1 MKIKHI
7 ARVTA
12 VALGVVMLG
21 SCNIYKKFEMPQDS
35 ALTEEYVKA
44 RQAQPDSTTF
54 GNLRWE
60 QVFTDPV
67 LVDLINQALVNNTDL
82 RNAKLNIDIAHAQL
96 KGAKLSFFPSLALN
110 PNGSGTSY
118 KGEKFSWSYQLPAAV
133 SWEVDIFGKL
143 LNTKRGAQAAL
154 LQSEAYHQAARS
166 QIIASVANTYYT
178 LANLEAQLKLSRE
191 TAALWA
197 ESVETMK
204 NLKLAG
210 RLNESAVVQSQANYF
225 SILASITDIEVSID
239 QVNNTL
245 SLLLNTTPQKWTVNP
260 EATLVAPEMLRE
272 AIPMREL
279 AARPDVRAAE
289 QTLATAYYATNQAR
303 ANFYPGLNIT
313 ANGGFTNLIGG
324 FITNPGDW
332 FVQLA
337 GSLTVPIF
345 SRGANIA
352 KLEATK
358 AQQQQALNSFEY
370 TLMSAS
376 AEVSNAMTVYE
387 KSAEK
392 ETYLAQQ
399 VENLEKSVEYTQELL
414 TLGTS
419 TYLEV
424 LTAQQG
430 LLSAQ
435 ISQLSTQLSRSQA
448 VINLYQSLGG
458 GR

>member
-1 MKIKHI
+1 MKIKYM
-7 ARVTA
+7 ARVAA
-12 VALGVVMLG
+12 VALGVIMLG

-44 RQAQPDSTTF
+44 RQAQPDSTAF

-67 LVDLINQALVNNTDL
+67 LVDLINRALVNNTNL
-82 RNAKLNIDIAHAQL
+82 RNAKLNVDIAHAQL
-96 KGAKLSFFPSLALN
+96 KGAKLSFFPSLALA
-110 PNGSGTSY
+110 PNGAGSSYSG
-118 KGEKFSWSYQLPAAV
+118 GKFSWTYQLPAAV

-166 QIIASVANTYYT
+166 QIIAAVANTYYT

-191 TAALWA
+191 TAKLWA

-210 RLNESAVVQSQANYF
+210 RLNESAVVQSQANYY
-225 SILASITDIEVSID
+225 SILASITDIEVAID
-239 QVNNTL
+239 QVNNTM
-245 SLLLNTTPQKWTVNP
+245 SLLVNTPPQKWEVSP
-260 EATLVAPEMLRE
+260 EATLVAPSMLRE

-289 QTLATAYYATNQAR
+289 QTLAAAYYATNQAR

-337 GSLTVPIF
+337 GSLTIPIF

-358 AQQQQALNSFEY
+358 AQQQQAMNNFEY
-370 TLMSAS
+370 TLMAAS
-376 AEVSNAMTVYE
+376 AEVSDAMTVYE

-430 LLSAQ
+430 LLGAQ

>member
-1 MKIKHI
+1 M
-7 ARVTA
+7 ARVAA
-12 VALGVVMLG
+12 VALGVIMLG

-44 RQAQPDSTTF
+44 RQAQPDSTAF

-67 LVDLINQALVNNTDL
+67 LVDLINRALVNNTNL
-82 RNAKLNIDIAHAQL
+82 RNAKLNVDIAHAQL
-96 KGAKLSFFPSLALN
+96 KGAKLSFFPSLALA
-110 PNGSGTSY
+110 PNGAGSSYSG
-118 KGEKFSWSYQLPAAV
+118 GKFSWTYQLPAAV

-166 QIIASVANTYYT
+166 QIIAAVANTYYT

-191 TAALWA
+191 TAKLWA

-210 RLNESAVVQSQANYF
+210 RLNESAVVQSQANYY
-225 SILASITDIEVSID
+225 SILASITDIEVVID
-239 QVNNTL
+239 QVNNTM
-245 SLLLNTTPQKWTVNP
+245 SLLVNTPPQKWEVSP
-260 EATLVAPEMLRE
+260 EATLVAPSMLRE

-337 GSLTVPIF
+337 GSLTIPIF

-358 AQQQQALNSFEY
+358 AQQQQAMNNFEY
-370 TLMSAS
+370 TLMAAS
-376 AEVSNAMTVYE
+376 AEVSDAMTVYE

-430 LLSAQ
+430 LLGAQ